1 MNAVNAVNAVNAEEA
16 LDAGEAVDPGRA
28 GDPVQVAVPRETRP
42 HERRVALVP
51 GGALGRLVAA
61 GAQVRVE
68 PGAGAAAGYGDDAYA
83 EAGATVTEQAVAG
96 AQVLL
101 GVQPPTPEQVAQ
113 LAPGAVTISYLP
125 TAQELPVVR
134 ALADAGC
141 TAFAM
146 ELVPRIS
153 RAQGMDALS
162 SQAMVA
168 GYRGALVAAELLPRF
183 FPLLMT
189 AAGTVPPAR
198 VLVLGAGVAGL
209 QAIATARRLGAVVSA
224 YDVRTAA
231 SEEVRSVGADFIELD
246 LPPLEGAGGYAREAT
261 EERAA
266 KQRELLAPY
275 VAAADVLITTA
286 AVPGRP
292 APLLVT
298 EEMVAAMA
306 PGSVVVDLAAESG
319 GNVAGTRPGEEID
332 VGGVRLWGGRNVPSQ
347 LPGQASMLYA
357 TNVVNL
363 LLLMVAD
370 GALAPDL
377 ADEVLAGCCV
387 THGGQVRHA
396 PTRELLE
403 QED

>member
-1 MNAVNAVNAVNAEEA
+1 V
-16 LDAGEAVDPGRA
+16 
-28 GDPVQVAVPRETRP
+28 GDVQVAVPRETRP
-42 HERRVALVP
+42 YERRVALVP
-51 GGALGRLVAA
+51 GVLGRLVEA
-61 GAQVRVE
+61 GLRVRVE
-68 PGAGAAAGYGDDAYA
+68 PDAGEAAGFDDDAYA
-83 EAGATVTEQAVAG
+83 AAGATVSAGAVAG
-96 AQVLL
+96 ADVLL
-101 GVQPPTPEQVAQ
+101 GVQPPTPEQVERRAER
-113 LAPGAVTISYLP
+113 AVTISDLP
-125 TAQELPVVR
+125 TAQELPLVR
-134 ALADAGC
+134 ALRDTGR
-141 TAFAM
+141 TGFAM

-162 SQAMVA
+162 SQALVA
-168 GYRGALVAAELLPRF
+168 GYRAALVAATGLPRF

-198 VLVLGAGVAGL
+198 VLVLGTGVAGL

-231 SEEVRSVGADFIELD
+231 AEEVRSVGATFIELD
-246 LPPLEGAGGYAREAT
+246 LPPLEGTGGYAREAT
-261 EERAA
+261 EDRAA
-266 KQRELLAPY
+266 RQRELLAPH
-275 VAAADVLITTA
+275 VATADALITTA

-298 EEMVAAMA
+298 KEMVAAMK

-332 VGGVRLWGGRNVPSQ
+332 IDGVRLWGGRNVPSQ
-347 LPGQASMLYA
+347 MPGQASLLYA

-377 ADEVLAGCCV
+377 SDEVLAGCCV
-387 THGGQVRHA
+387 THGGEVRHA
-396 PTRELLE
+396 PTRELLDQ
-403 QED
+403 QEGQQERRSS